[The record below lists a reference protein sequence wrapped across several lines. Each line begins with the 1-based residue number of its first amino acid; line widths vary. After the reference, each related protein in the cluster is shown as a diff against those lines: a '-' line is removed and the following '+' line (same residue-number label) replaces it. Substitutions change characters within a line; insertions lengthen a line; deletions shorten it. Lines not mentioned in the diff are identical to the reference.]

1 MHWLFLLLAEAM
13 LLFHLSNDKKVRP
26 PESPSLG
33 RYFGSASEINHTRH
47 QREGEMLLSA
57 IQKEKVDRRSELARR
72 SQDNLLQAVLLL
84 AGPVI
89 VEMALQSTVGIADV
103 AMVGQL
109 SPAAIA
115 AVGLCNQVYMLAL
128 TVFAAIRT
136 GTTVL
141 VARLVGAGDVKGANL
156 AARQSLLLSLLVAF
170 VLAAFG
176 ILFPA
181 AGMRLLGAGPDVIE
195 VGIGYMRWKA
205 ISVVFAIILLMAT
218 GILRGCGDTLTSMYA
233 NVTVNVVNIALNW
246 VFIFGNFG
254 MPAMG
259 AAGAG
264 FSTMIARAIGA
275 AIMMAVLL
283 KGRSSVKVTLRGDNH
298 INWPVLQRVLNIG
311 LPAAGEEL
319 MMRGAQIIF
328 TMIIT
333 SLGTFMYAAHQIAL
347 RAESISFMPGFGFA
361 VAATT
366 LVGQNL
372 GARQP
377 EVARRAGWL
386 TMKLAFVFMSTMG
399 VLLFFFAE
407 PIVGFFTDEPIV
419 IEAGAQVLR
428 IMAFAQPFM
437 AVARVAAG
445 ALRGAGD
452 TKYVMFGTG
461 ISIWVARLSL
471 AFFCVKVLDWG
482 LVGAWIGMFADQA
495 TRAVLF
501 GIRYYAGN
509 WQHIQV

>member
-1 MHWLFLLLAEAM
+1 M
-13 LLFHLSNDKKVRP
+13 LLP
-26 PESPSLG
+26 
-33 RYFGSASEINHTRH
+33 
-47 QREGEMLLSA
+47 A
-57 IQKEKVDRRSELARR
+57 IQKGKVDRRSELARR

-156 AARQSLLLSLLVAF
+156 AARQSLILALLIAF
-170 VLAAFG
+170 VLAALG
-176 ILFPA
+176 LLFPE
-181 AGMRLLGAGPDVIE
+181 AGMRLLGAGPDVVE
-195 VGIGYMRWKA
+195 VGVGYMRWKA
-205 ISVVFAIILLMAT
+205 ISVVFAILLLIAT

-233 NVTVNVVNIALNW
+233 NVTVNVLNIVLNW
-246 VFIFGNFG
+246 VFIFGNLG

-264 FSTMIARAIGA
+264 FSTMIARGAGA
-275 AIMMAVLL
+275 AIMMVVLL
-283 KGRSSVKVTLRGDNH
+283 KGRASVQVTLRGDNH
-298 INWPVLQRVLNIG
+298 IDWPMLKRMLNIG

-319 MMRGAQIIF
+319 MMRGAQIFF

-372 GARQP
+372 GAGQTD
-377 EVARRAGWL
+377 VAKRAGWL
-386 TMKLAFVFMSTMG
+386 TMKLAIVFMSVMG
-399 VLLFFFAE
+399 VLLFVFAE
-407 PIVGFFTDEPIV
+407 PIVGFFTNEPVV
-419 IEAGAQVLR
+419 IEAGARVLR
-428 IMAFAQPFM
+428 IMAFAQPLM
-437 AVARVAAG
+437 AIARVAAG

-461 ISIWVARLSL
+461 ISIWIARLSL
-471 AFFCVKVLDWG
+471 AFVCVKVFNWG

-495 TRAVLF
+495 VRAVFF
-501 GIRYYAGN
+501 GIRYYRGK
-509 WQHIQV
+509 WQHIEV